1 MLVDQQFQLRP
12 WRRLRVGDIVRLEAN
27 SFIPADIVL
36 ISSSEPE
43 GLCYVE
49 TANLDGS
56 VNFSNTQLSRLI
68 IYWDTEKQIWKSNKL
83 IPLLLHLQTLTPY
96 PCSADI
102 SFLNLLIHLCI
113 RMMVPSTFLPHTPDL
128 RLQKPPLVHIKCCW
142 EVPSWGTRAGCMVW

>member
-56 VNFSNTQLSRLI
+56 VNLHTIQLS
-68 IYWDTEKQIWKSNKL
+68 
-83 IPLLLHLQTLTPY
+83 
-96 PCSADI
+96 
-102 SFLNLLIHLCI
+102 
-113 RMMVPSTFLPHTPDL
+113 
-128 RLQKPPLVHIKCCW
+128 
-142 EVPSWGTRAGCMVW
+142 